1 MTLSSLTSALEIFT
15 ISILVPRH
23 LTFHIYRDPNDT
35 IFAGLELK
43 LTRTRR
49 KQDILCSAVVGGDQD
64 EVLVRRG

>member
-23 LTFHIYRDPNDT
+23 LTFHIYRDPNYGVFD
-35 IFAGLELK
+35 GLEL
-43 LTRTRR
+43 TSTRR
-49 KQDILCSAVVGGDQD
+49 KQDILWSAVVGGDQD